1 MSEKSPFGAMV
12 WSNGGLIPWEEATV
26 HVSAHVLHY
35 GSSVFEGIRAYATP
49 KGPAVFRLDAH
60 VERLFNSCK
69 VFRMEIPYTRQ
80 EIKDA
85 ILETIRANGHRSC
98 YIRPLVFRGT
108 GALGVEPRKCVVEVV
123 ILTMEWGAYLGPE
136 AIEQGVDVGVST
148 WRRMAPDTSPA
159 MAKIGGQYVNSQFA
173 KMEAVDRGF
182 VEGIVLDVNGYV
194 SEGSGENLFLV
205 SRGVVYTPPLWASIL
220 EGITRQC
227 VIQLIADQ
235 GYEFRE
241 QMMAREWL
249 YMADELFFTGTAAE
263 ITPIRS
269 VDGIQVGAGH
279 RGPITKGLQDVFF
292 GITSGEMEDKYGW
305 LTPVG

>member
-1 MSEKSPFGAMV
+1 MSDKNPFGAMV
-12 WSNGGLIPWEEATV
+12 WSNGKLIPWDEATV

-49 KGPAVFRLDAH
+49 NGPAVFRLDAH

-69 VFRMEIPYTRQ
+69 IFRIELPYTRE
-80 EIKDA
+80 EIKTA
-85 ILETIRANGHRSC
+85 ILDTIRANGHKSC

-108 GALGVEPRKCVVEVV
+108 GALGVEPRACSVETIV
-123 ILTMEWGAYLGPE
+123 LTMEWGAYLGPE
-136 AIEQGVDVGVST
+136 AIEQGVDVGVSS
-148 WRRMAPDTSPA
+148 WRRMAPGTFPA

-173 KMEAVDRGF
+173 KMEAHDRGF
-182 VEGIVLDVNGYV
+182 AENIVLDVNGYV

-220 EGITRQC
+220 EGITRRC

-235 GYEFRE
+235 GYPLQE
-241 QMMAREWL
+241 QVIAREWL
-249 YMADELFFTGTAAE
+249 YTADELFFTGTAAE

-269 VDGIQVGAGH
+269 VDGVQVGAGH
-279 RGPITKGLQDVFF
+279 RGPITESLQQAFF
-292 GITSGEMEDKYGW
+292 GITTGELEDNYGW